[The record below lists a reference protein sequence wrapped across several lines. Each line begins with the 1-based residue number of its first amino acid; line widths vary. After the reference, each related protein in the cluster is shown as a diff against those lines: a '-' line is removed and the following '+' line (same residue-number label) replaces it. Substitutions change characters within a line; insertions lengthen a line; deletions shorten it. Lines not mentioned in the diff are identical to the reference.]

1 MTEWTPNARLHD
13 CVKPWVQE
21 CVSAWMDDSWVAEWL
36 RDWEKTG
43 GSLSAGGL
51 QERRGKR
58 VRNEPKMKS
67 WLWLHVWMVDYKFP
81 KPNLRQA
88 TSTLSY
94 LFNNPPTASLG
105 HLFSQLLLLWGAD
118 YLANVFSDPL
128 LPWATALSYFLSR
141 TPLTCVYE
149 PPVQLQSRKALGSQ
163 HAQKLSVWQPGSG
176 YSAFS
181 NF

>member
-1 MTEWTPNARLHD
+1 MHVCMTAWSHESRNAWAHEWMIP
-13 CVKPWVQE
+13 
-21 CVSAWMDDSWVAEWL
+21 EWL
-36 RDWEKTG
+36 SDLGTGKKQAGLWAQEDCRSEGQSGSEMNRKWNHDYDCMSGWLTDWLATN
-43 GSLSAGGL
+43 SLSQIFA
-51 QERRGKR
+51 K
-58 VRNEPKMKS
+58 PP
-67 WLWLHVWMVDYKFP
+67 LHW
-81 KPNLRQA
+81 A
-88 TSTLSY
+88 TSSII
-94 LFNNPPTASLG
+94 
-105 HLFSQLLLLWGAD
+105 HLPLLWGTSFSQLLLLWGAD

-141 TPLTCVYE
+141 TPLPCVYE